1 MTETKEGG
9 LEDGCPQLRE
19 QHVQRPCGGQGE
31 GGEADTVFVLEDGAT
46 LKNVIIGADQ
56 GEGVY
61 CLGSCNLEVRLCRG
75 IDKESDY
82 F

>member
-31 GGEADTVFVLEDGAT
+31 PDVMARRKGACLE
-46 LKNVIIGADQ
+46 Q
-56 GEGVY
+56 WEREGLQQLR
-61 CLGSCNLEVRLCRG
+61 CSEEHGPDPRG
-75 IDKESDY
+75 PCKPMS
-82 F
+82 